1 MSTIHGSNLCLIHY
15 LIKGCPIEGSTGFL
29 ADFNI
34 PFSQTDLSRPLPLP
48 LPLLGAA
55 ELLPCNLTRSSIS
68 SSDSRNMLILSFLC
82 FLSAGIV
89 NVA

>member
-1 MSTIHGSNLCLIHY
+1 MSTVHGSNLCLIYY
-15 LIKGCPIEGSTGFL
+15 LIKGYPIEGPTGFL

-34 PFSQTDLSRPLPLP
+34 PFLQTDLSRPLPL
-48 LPLLGAA
+48 LGAA
-55 ELLPCNLTRSSIS
+55 ELSPCNFTRSSIS